1 MSRSKR
7 LPSYPPKQLDIDPGL
22 LQRVVAAIEDIRV
35 GKMVILIDD
44 EDRENEGDLCLA
56 AEFVT
61 ADAINFMA
69 THGRGLICMTLTES
83 QVERLDLP
91 MMKLPD
97 RQGPTLGTAFTV
109 SIEARD
115 GVTTGISAADRAHT
129 IRIAMNPNAQPEDL
143 VVPGHVLPLKAR
155 RGGVLVRAGQTEGSV
170 DLARLAG
177 LTPAGVICEI
187 MNNDGSMARL
197 GDLEVFA
204 QRHSLRIVTIAD
216 VIRYR
221 LQTEILVKRL
231 QSAVVRFGRTGKFW
245 TAYLYEDTID
255 SLQSLAFVHGSLEG
269 EEPMLCRMHVGST
282 LGDVFA
288 ATAGD
293 GRRNLP
299 EAIDAIEAHGR
310 GVLVYLPAQTD
321 FLAEIQAVAGSG
333 HDPTAQPSTEPLRE
347 YGFGAQVL
355 RDLGVRRLRLLTNNP
370 KRLAGIEGHG
380 LEIVEFVP
388 LVPPRSTG

>member
-35 GKMVILIDD
+35 GKMVILVDD

-69 THGRGLICMTLTES
+69 THGRGLICMALTES
-83 QVERLDLP
+83 QIERLDLP

-97 RQGPTLGTAFTV
+97 RAGPTLGTAFTV

-129 IRIAMNPNAQPEDL
+129 IRIAMNPNAQPDDL

-187 MNNDGSMARL
+187 MNDDGSMARL

-216 VIRYR
+216 LIRYR

-231 QSAVVRFGRTGKFW
+231 QSAVVRFGRTGKSW
-245 TAYLYEDTID
+245 TTYLYEDTID
-255 SLQSLAFVHGSLEG
+255 SLQSLAFVYGSLAG

-299 EAIDAIEAHGR
+299 EAIDAIEAQGR

-333 HDPTAQPSTEPLRE
+333 HDPAAQPSTEPLRE

>member
-22 LQRVVAAIEDIRV
+22 LQQVVAAIEDIRV
-35 GKMVILIDD
+35 GKMVILVDD

-69 THGRGLICMTLTES
+69 THGRGLICMALTES
-83 QVERLDLP
+83 QIERLDLP

-97 RQGPTLGTAFTV
+97 RAGPTLGTAFTV

-129 IRIAMNPNAQPEDL
+129 IRIAMNPNAQPDDL

-187 MNNDGSMARL
+187 MNDDGSMARL

-216 VIRYR
+216 LIRYR

-231 QSAVVRFGRTGKFW
+231 QSAVVRFGRTGKSW
-245 TAYLYEDTID
+245 TMYLYEDTID
-255 SLQSLAFVHGSLEG
+255 SLQSLAFVYGSLEG

-310 GVLVYLPAQTD
+310 GVLVYLPTQAD